1 MGQNHQLFRLQHQQW
16 QQPRQHHNMDQG
28 HQEVQE
34 GLVVLG
40 GLGSPR
46 RSKNIH
52 HWYVRTYVIDVNLF
66 GIHRKNTLLAQ

>member
-1 MGQNHQLFRLQHQQW
+1 MTFKPLNKAPFYKYTMLLYTYAYVCTHTHKHTHQQW

-52 HWYVRTYVIDVNLF
+52 H
-66 GIHRKNTLLAQ
+66 